1 MGMFE
6 RVLAPLDRSR
16 VAEQVLPAVAE
27 LAAVFNSEV
36 ALVDVC
42 PVDGGEEARACHL
55 YVGTKADELR
65 VCLGGTGA
73 SVKTAVVPGMADQEI
88 LRYAEAGRVDLIVMS
103 SHGQSGVRRR
113 SLGGTVDRV
122 LKQSNIPLLIIR
134 AAEPPPVRSVFSR
147 IAVPVDGSASSA
159 AILPLVA
166 QLAGTLKS
174 EVVLLRVIEPGRQV
188 RTIGGI
194 GYVPFKERDI
204 EATRA
209 ACGEYLRG
217 ASAGLTGA
225 GASVSCEV
233 REGEAA
239 EEILRLAGERGCT
252 LIALSSH
259 GHSKVR
265 VWTMGSVVS
274 RIVHRGAQSV
284 LLVPSLVTE

>member
-1 MGMFE
+1 MFE
-6 RVLAPLDRSR
+6 RILAPLDRSR
-16 VAEQVLPAVAE
+16 IAEQVLPAVAE
-27 LAAVFNSEV
+27 LAGAFGSEV

-42 PVDGGEEARACHL
+42 AMDGGEEARACHL
-55 YVGTKADELR
+55 YVGMKADELR
-65 VCLGGTGA
+65 VRLGGTAA

-88 LRYAEAGRVDLIVMS
+88 LRYAEAGGVDLIVMS
-103 SHGQSGVRRR
+103 SHGQSGVKRW

-122 LKQSNIPLLIIR
+122 LKQSNIPLLVIR
-134 AAEPPPVRSVFSR
+134 ASEPPQHRSVFSR

-174 EVVLLRVIEPGRQV
+174 EVVLLRVIEPGKQV

-194 GYVPFKERDI
+194 DYVPFKERDM
-204 EATRA
+204 ESTRA
-209 ACGEYLRG
+209 ACGEYLQKV
-217 ASAGLTGA
+217 SAGLSEA
-225 GASVSCEV
+225 GARVSCEV
-233 REGEAA
+233 RMGEAA
-239 EEILRLAGERGCT
+239 EEILRLAGERDCT

-265 VWTMGSVVS
+265 LWTMGSVVS

-284 LLVPSLVTE
+284 LLVPSLATE